1 MESENEAPQEIIET
15 VELVDLL
22 LEKYITLT
30 KQLPSS

>member
-30 KQLPSS
+30 KQLPSQ

>member
-1 MESENEAPQEIIET
+1 MESENETPQEIIET

-30 KQLPSS
+30 KQLPSN